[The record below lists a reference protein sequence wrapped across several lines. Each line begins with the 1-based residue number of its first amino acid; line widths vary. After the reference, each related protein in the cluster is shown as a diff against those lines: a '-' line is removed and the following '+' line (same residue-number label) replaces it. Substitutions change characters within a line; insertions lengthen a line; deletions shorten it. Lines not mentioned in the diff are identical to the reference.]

1 VSADLLSTASSAD
14 VEYASVWCD
23 CTARVL
29 ESLQGAPVTG
39 TAKRADS
46 EPGLPAAEME
56 DQCLWLRFKV
66 TGRLEGEH
74 AFQIAKS
81 DAVRL
86 AQLLMSEPMDAS
98 VAFADTHA
106 DAVNEIFR
114 QFAGL
119 AATSCKSKYGGEVQF
134 QLEEGLTRP
143 DWTPASSV
151 QGIFAAPQMPPIQ
164 WLLSISRELYAVIG
178 VLDAAREARPAQA
191 APTGRPNFGTQAPA
205 SPPDAAPAATAES
218 KASPAPPATPPPAP
232 AVASPSLASP
242 SNLDLL
248 LDIELDASLRFGQCE
263 MVLREILELRPGSV
277 VELNRQIQ
285 EPAELL
291 VAGRVIARG
300 DVVIIDGSYGLRITD
315 IAQPEQRL
323 KSLQTQTQ
331 PAPLSQ

>member
-1 VSADLLSTASSAD
+1 MSPEPLPPASSAD

-39 TAKRADS
+39 TAKREDS
-46 EPGLPAAEME
+46 DPGLPPE
-56 DQCLWLRFKV
+56 DQSLWLRFKV

-119 AATSCKSKYGGEVQF
+119 AATSCKSKYEGEVQF
-134 QLEEGLTRP
+134 QLEEGFARP

-151 QGIFAAPQMPPIQ
+151 LGIFAAPQVPPIQ

-178 VLDAAREARPAQA
+178 VLDAAREARPAQTVPA
-191 APTGRPNFGTQAPA
+191 GRPNFGTPAPA
-205 SPPDAAPAATAES
+205 SPPDAALAATAES
-218 KASPAPPATPPPAP
+218 KALPAPPATPPPVP
-232 AVASPSLASP
+232 AVASASAASP

-323 KSLQTQTQ
+323 KSLQT
-331 PAPLSQ
+331 